1 MGTRVVVVQHGEKER
16 VPGES
21 GLTALG
27 RAQAQAAGAALRPC
41 KATGVVSSPMRRAF
55 QTAEIVADANGLE
68 VETDERLRERMN
80 WDGSEPIETFLDDW
94 QRASADRDYT
104 PRSGDS
110 SRVAGARFVDA
121 ITDHATR
128 HADQT
133 FVVVAHGGV
142 TTDALR
148 TLIGDDALGATAP
161 ALIADGVPCCA
172 FTTLDWDGV
181 SWQVESIAV
190 TDHLEDE
197 IRHRPA

>member
-27 RAQAQAAGAALRPC
+27 RAQARAAGAALRGSEIT
-41 KATGVVSSPMRRAF
+41 AVVSSPMRRAF
-55 QTAEIVADANGLE
+55 QTAEIVADAIELE
-68 VETDERLRERMN
+68 VVTDARLRERMN

-94 QRASADRDYT
+94 HRASADRDYT

-110 SRVAGARFVDA
+110 SSVAGARFVDA

-128 HADQT
+128 RSDQT

-148 TLIGDDALGATAP
+148 TLIGDDALGETAP
-161 ALIADGVPCCA
+161 TLIGDGVPCCA
-172 FTTLDWDGV
+172 FTTLEWDGV
-181 SWQVESIAV
+181 RWQIESVAV
-190 TDHLEDE
+190 TDHLEAE
-197 IRHRPA
+197 SQHRPA

>member
-1 MGTRVVVVQHGEKER
+1 MASTLK
-16 VPGES
+16 
-21 GLTALG
+21 
-27 RAQAQAAGAALRPC
+27 
-41 KATGVVSSPMRRAF
+41 
-55 QTAEIVADANGLE
+55 TAEIVADAIELE

-80 WDGSEPIETFLDDW
+80 WDGSEPIERFLDDW
-94 QRASADRDYT
+94 HRASADRDYT

-110 SRVAGARFVDA
+110 SRAAGARFVDA

-128 HADQT
+128 RTDQT

-148 TLIGDDALGATAP
+148 TLIGDAALGATAP
-161 ALIADGVPCCA
+161 TLIADGVPCCA

-181 SWQVESIAV
+181 SWHAESIAV
-190 TDHLEDE
+190 TDHLESE